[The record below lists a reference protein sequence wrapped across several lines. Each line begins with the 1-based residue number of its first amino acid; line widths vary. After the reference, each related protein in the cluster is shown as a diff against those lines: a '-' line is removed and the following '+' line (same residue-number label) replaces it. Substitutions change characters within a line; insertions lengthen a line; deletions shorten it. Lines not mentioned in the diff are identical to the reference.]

1 MVILSAFPGEEK
13 TAKIHLAASTVYPYM
28 YPLQIFNQQ
37 NHLNTTPYEPGS
49 NGPGPPNTKQD
60 KTRQVRV
67 LLHLGFGIW
76 WSAHP
81 RQTSNPEPS
90 MRQALLIIDVQPS
103 FAPPQWLV
111 DGIQTL
117 IGTLPSVATVERHD
131 ETKTHSK
138 NNSAVTRRRMMPA

>member
-1 MVILSAFPGEEK
+1 
-13 TAKIHLAASTVYPYM
+13 
-28 YPLQIFNQQ
+28 
-37 NHLNTTPYEPGS
+37 
-49 NGPGPPNTKQD
+49 
-60 KTRQVRV
+60 
-67 LLHLGFGIW
+67 
-76 WSAHP
+76 
-81 RQTSNPEPS
+81 